1 MYGYG
6 LLGGRVDGKR
16 GAEARAAYDG
26 HRARRDALARA
37 VRDLGGRPVVSDAA
51 YALPFAVADSP
62 SAVRLAAVLEDRIAG
77 AYADLVRAAEGPRRK
92 EAAGALREA
101 AVRAARWRGGNV
113 AFPGLAERAAGADPA
128 ATGPVEAHAAR
139 TARADTKNR
148 KGNTRRMGCEP
159 PQRLVRALGEMY
171 GDAAAAD
178 WLDALPALTEQALT
192 AGDGLT
198 VERVAAPGG
207 RSSLVVL
214 VRRADGTPAALKI
227 APPVAGPG
235 LERAA
240 LEHWNGWGAVKPLD
254 APELD
259 ASGAL
264 LLERLHHEV
273 SLRSLPEAKA
283 LLEAAGT
290 LRRLWVEPPAGHAFE
305 SVAGRTDRQSAGM
318 RAAAEADPELAP
330 LVDAALAARA
340 ELVEGSPELL
350 LLHGNF
356 RQSKVLSGERAPW
369 LTVGPEPLV
378 GERAYDLARLVR
390 DRVEDLIA
398 SPGGPVTARRR
409 VKRLAESLEV
419 EQARLHGWTL
429 FRAVESG
436 TRALAE
442 GRRQMGEIN
451 LEFAGW
457 L

>member
-1 MYGYG
+1 
-6 LLGGRVDGKR
+6 
-16 GAEARAAYDG
+16 
-26 HRARRDALARA
+26 
-37 VRDLGGRPVVSDAA
+37 
-51 YALPFAVADSP
+51 
-62 SAVRLAAVLEDRIAG
+62 
-77 AYADLVRAAEGPRRK
+77 
-92 EAAGALREA
+92 
-101 AVRAARWRGGNV
+101 
-113 AFPGLAERAAGADPA
+113 
-128 ATGPVEAHAAR
+128 
-139 TARADTKNR
+139 
-148 KGNTRRMGCEP
+148 MGCEP

-290 LRRLWVEPPAGHAFE
+290 LRRLWVEPPTGHAFE

-330 LVDAALAARA
+330 LVDAALSARA